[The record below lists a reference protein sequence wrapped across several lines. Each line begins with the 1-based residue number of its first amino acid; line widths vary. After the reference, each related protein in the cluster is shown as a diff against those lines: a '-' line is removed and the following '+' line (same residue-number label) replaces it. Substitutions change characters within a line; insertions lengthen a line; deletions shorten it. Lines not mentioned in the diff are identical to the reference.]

1 MGKPAPSDSAN
12 RRFVSGSSA
21 LIMKYAMS
29 MAFNASLDSRSDLHW
44 AVQPPVNAM
53 GNHASTTGVPA

>member
-1 MGKPAPSDSAN
+1 
-12 RRFVSGSSA
+12 
-21 LIMKYAMS
+21 
-29 MAFNASLDSRSDLHW
+29 MAFNASLDSRSDRHW